1 MASRMDRY
9 SKQEIASTSNARS
22 DRNKSLYKKIEDMD
36 SYTNI
41 TGVAT
46 IENKNEIDIEKVKAM
61 LKSRENKKRDFYEN
75 NEIEEIELQEQ
86 EEIRNYDINEL
97 LSKVKEKCST
107 GETNFRSLTDK
118 QKELLK
124 SLNERNKQLKEEE
137 NELDEL
143 VKTISNMK
151 AITEKDIEDSNTDD
165 VGLLDDLKSDTMVG
179 DASSIKKIIDEEKE
193 FTREFD
199 TMPIDKSFYTSS
211 FGFTQRDFEELKDMN
226 HKIKKDNKF
235 IITLLIILIL
245 IIVVGVVIY
254 FIK

>member
-61 LKSRENKKRDFYEN
+61 LKSRESQKRDFYD
-75 NEIEEIELQEQ
+75 NEVKEEIELQEP
-86 EEIRNYDINEL
+86 EEIRNYDINDL
-97 LSKVKEKCST
+97 LSKVKEKCSN
-107 GETNFRSLTDK
+107 GETNFRKLTEK
-118 QKELLK
+118 QKKLLK

-151 AITEKDIEDSNTDD
+151 AITEKDIDDSNTDD

-193 FTREFD
+193 FTRELD
-199 TMPIDKSFYTSS
+199 TVQIDKSFYTSS
-211 FGFTQRDFEELKDMN
+211 FGFTQRDFEELKNIN
-226 HKIKKDNKF
+226 HRLKKDNKF
-235 IITLLIILIL
+235 IIILLILLIILI
-245 IIVVGVVIY
+245 IGGVIFFVV
-254 FIK
+254 K

>member
-61 LKSRENKKRDFYEN
+61 LKSRESQKRDFYD
-75 NEIEEIELQEQ
+75 NEVKEEIELQEQ
-86 EEIRNYDINEL
+86 EEIRNYDINDL

-118 QKELLK
+118 QKKILK

-193 FTREFD
+193 FTRELD
-199 TMPIDKSFYTSS
+199 TVQIDKSFYTSS
-211 FGFTQRDFEELKDMN
+211 FGFTQRDFEELKNIN
-226 HKIKKDNKF
+226 HRLKKDNKF
-235 IITLLIILIL
+235 IIILLILLIILI
-245 IIVVGVVIY
+245 IGGVIFFVV
-254 FIK
+254 K

>member
-61 LKSRENKKRDFYEN
+61 LKSRESQKRDFYD
-75 NEIEEIELQEQ
+75 NEVKEEIELQEQ
-86 EEIRNYDINEL
+86 EEIRNYDINDL

-118 QKELLK
+118 QKKLLK

-193 FTREFD
+193 FTRELD
-199 TMPIDKSFYTSS
+199 TVQIDKSFYTSS
-211 FGFTQRDFEELKDMN
+211 FGFTQRDFEELKNIN
-226 HKIKKDNKF
+226 HRLKKDNKF
-235 IITLLIILIL
+235 IIILLILLIILI
-245 IIVVGVVIY
+245 IGGVIFFVV
-254 FIK
+254 K